1 MGFKILGL
9 LDLGSQIFEAC
20 KNFLTGVLAPI
31 KELPYGV
38 EYLRMRLDLLEIS
51 DWWRARQ
58 FHRLDAK
65 TVAAS
70 RALLLTE
77 LHVP

>member
-1 MGFKILGL
+1 MGFKIFRLFN
-9 LDLGSQIFEAC
+9 LDSQISEAC

-31 KELPYGV
+31 EKLPYGV

-51 DWWRARQ
+51 DRWRARQ

-65 TVAAS
+65 TVAAG

-77 LHVP
+77 LHIP